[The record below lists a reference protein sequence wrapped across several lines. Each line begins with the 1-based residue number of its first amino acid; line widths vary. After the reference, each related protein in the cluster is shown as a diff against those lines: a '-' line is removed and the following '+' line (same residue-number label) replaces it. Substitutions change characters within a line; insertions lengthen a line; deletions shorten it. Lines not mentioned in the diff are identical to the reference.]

1 MTTST
6 YFSYYSF
13 ITIFGYIWTILAFW
27 LMFSPK
33 GKELFSQPPLV
44 LLTGSALAITI
55 WIVMREIHT
64 LTSIAG
70 GLRPLD
76 VHLFYGKID
85 IMEFGNALGIEG
97 RKNYMTFQLGQD
109 SLAPP
114 AFCCFLMSVY
124 RSFIR
129 SRRVRH
135 ICTGLAFVYITSAF
149 LANNLMPLVIM
160 YFPDDHGFFLTILY
174 LLVPALD
181 AIKYSM
187 NGIAWLLVIT
197 TLMFQII
204 VQSRL
209 DS

>member
-1 MTTST
+1 MNIST
-6 YFSYYSF
+6 YFSYYSLF
-13 ITIFGYIWTILAFW
+13 TIIGFIWTILALW
-27 LMFSPK
+27 LMFTLK
-33 GKELFSQPPLV
+33 GKELLSQPPLV
-44 LLTGSALAITI
+44 LLTGAALAITI

-76 VHLFYGKID
+76 IQFFYGKVD
-85 IMEFGNALGIEG
+85 IMEFGKALGVEG
-97 RKNYMTFQLGQD
+97 RNNYMAFQLGQD

-114 AFCCFLMSVY
+114 AFCCFLMSFY

-129 SRRVRH
+129 SQRVQH
-135 ICTGLAFVYITSAF
+135 ICTGLAFVYIFSAF
-149 LANNLMPLVIM
+149 LANNLMPLIIM

-174 LLVPALD
+174 SLVPALD
-181 AIKYSM
+181 AIKYST
-187 NGIAWLLVIT
+187 NGIAWLLVIS